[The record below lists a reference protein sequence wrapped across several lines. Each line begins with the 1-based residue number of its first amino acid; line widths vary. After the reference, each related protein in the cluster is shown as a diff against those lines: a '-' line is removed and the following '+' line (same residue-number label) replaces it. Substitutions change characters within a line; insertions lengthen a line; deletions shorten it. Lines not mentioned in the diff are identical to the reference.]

1 MVELWP
7 GKNYPRPAIQTY
19 VTIIDFEIVAGEEI
33 SRTMDILLAVWSGQ
47 SFLDHPYPYQPQI
60 VAENYLI
67 VSKGWMR
74 RELERY

>member
-7 GKNYPRPAIQTY
+7 GKNYQGPWTY
-19 VTIIDFEIVAGEEI
+19 CWQFGVDN
-33 SRTMDILLAVWSGQ
+33 L
-47 SFLDHPYPYQPQI
+47 FLVHPYPYQPQI
-60 VAENYLI
+60 VAENYFI

>member
-1 MVELWP
+1 MAGQEL
-7 GKNYPRPAIQTY
+7 
-19 VTIIDFEIVAGEEI
+19 
-33 SRTMDILLAVWSGQ
+33 SRTMDLLLAVWSGQ

-60 VAENYLI
+60 VAESYFI